1 MPGRSHEELDNAG
14 LVDLTIS
21 KVPSP
26 SKPAPKCEKT
36 PEKTINSD
44 LNKSNE
50 SRSKKKSQSAGK
62 IKFHDIICNKH
73 LNIDILFQKR
83 TLQKNRIQPTPQP
96 KDEENENP
104 LKSYQMN

>member
-1 MPGRSHEELDNAG
+1 MPGGSHVELDNAG

-21 KVPSP
+21 RVPSP
-26 SKPAPKCEKT
+26 SKPSPKCEKT
-36 PEKTINSD
+36 PEKTVNSD

-62 IKFHDIICNKH
+62 TKLNVTICNKH
-73 LNIDILFQKR
+73 CNVDILFQKK